1 MRRQD
6 EEQLHTPAVPEDE
19 AFTLE
24 SILAEYGKGGRQP
37 APIEEPAP
45 TPAPEPVSEPEPEPK
60 PIPEPEPAPEPEP
73 EQEEEITTRL
83 PKTEKREKKRERRK
97 KAEKGDTTELP
108 VIRTG
113 QPPKPYVPPA
123 PEPEEELPPDR
134 VSLKNVMYD
143 TVDAVLAENDDGILE
158 EPLTLRERLRE
169 LTARLHARK

>member
-37 APIEEPAP
+37 APIETPAP
-45 TPAPEPVSEPEPEPK
+45 TPAPEPISEPEPEPE

-73 EQEEEITTRL
+73 EQEEKITTRL

-123 PEPEEELPPDR
+123 PE
-134 VSLKNVMYD
+134 
-143 TVDAVLAENDDGILE
+143 LE
-158 EPLTLRERLRE
+158 E
-169 LTARLHARK
+169 

>member
-37 APIEEPAP
+37 APIEKPAP
-45 TPAPEPVSEPEPEPK
+45 TPAPEPVSEPEPEPE

-83 PKTEKREKKRERRK
+83 PKTEMRERKRKCRK
-97 KAEKGDTTELP
+97 KA
-108 VIRTG
+108 
-113 QPPKPYVPPA
+113 
-123 PEPEEELPPDR
+123 
-134 VSLKNVMYD
+134 
-143 TVDAVLAENDDGILE
+143 
-158 EPLTLRERLRE
+158 
-169 LTARLHARK
+169 